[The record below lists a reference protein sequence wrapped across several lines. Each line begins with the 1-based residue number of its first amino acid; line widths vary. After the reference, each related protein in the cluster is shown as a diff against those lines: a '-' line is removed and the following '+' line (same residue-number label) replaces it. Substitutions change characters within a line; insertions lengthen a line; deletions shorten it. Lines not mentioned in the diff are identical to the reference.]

1 MKGRRILIVD
11 DEPHVTRV
19 LGMTLAR
26 EGYEIDTATNGMQA
40 LEKIRASAPDV
51 MITDVQM
58 PKMGGRALC
67 ETARERFP
75 DWNALIMVMTS
86 MTALEERSWIGKLK
100 NIEFLEKPLSPRR
113 LVSRLSAHFSG
124 ETALPEFDHE

>member
-1 MKGRRILIVD
+1 MNARRILIVD

-26 EGYEIDTATNGMQA
+26 EGYEIDTAVNGMQA
-40 LEKIRASAPDV
+40 LEKIETRAPDV

-67 ETARERFP
+67 ETVRDRFP
-75 DWNALIMVMTS
+75 EWDALILVMTS
-86 MTALEERSWIGKLK
+86 MTAIEERSWVGKLK

-113 LVSRLSAHFSG
+113 LVSRLSAHFSS
-124 ETALPEFDHE
+124 EAALPEFGHE